1 MLKTSFTD
9 LTGCRVPLQQ
19 APMGGV
25 TTPQLAVAVAET
37 GGVGMLAGVAIPAPV
52 LEQMLD
58 WMRSRTKGVFGVNF
72 LMHFLD
78 REALAI
84 AARESNIVDFF
95 YGDPDASLV
104 GIVHEGGALA
114 AWQVGST
121 AEALA
126 AVEAGCDF
134 VVAQGIEAGGHV
146 RGQVGLL
153 PLLEDLLPAVDI
165 PVVATGG
172 IGTGRSMAAALA
184 AGAAAV
190 RVGTRFLVADET
202 DAHPAYVDAIIRA
215 GPEDTALTDR
225 FSVMWPDA
233 PHRVLRSCI
242 DAAESFQGDVVGEM
256 AVGEQRVPLPRFAVP
271 APSSSTTGAIEAMAL
286 YAGEGVGA
294 VKRRQPAADIVR
306 EIAGEAERL
315 LRRWAQET

>member
-9 LTGCRVPLQQ
+9 LTGCAIPFQQ

-25 TTPQLAVAVAET
+25 TTPQLAVAVAEA
-37 GGVGMLAGVAIPAPV
+37 GGVGMLAGVAIPAPA
-52 LEQMLD
+52 LEEMLD
-58 WMRSRTKGVFGVNF
+58 WMRTQTKGVFGVNF

-84 AARESNIVDFF
+84 AARKANIVDFF
-95 YGDPDASLV
+95 YDDPDASLV
-104 GIVHEGGALA
+104 EIVHKGGALA

-126 AVEAGCDF
+126 AVDAGCDF
-134 VVAQGIEAGGHV
+134 VVAQGTEAGGHV
-146 RGQVGLL
+146 RGRVALL
-153 PLLEDLLPAVDI
+153 PLLEDLLPAVNV

-172 IGTGRSMAAALA
+172 IGTGLSMAAVLA

-190 RVGTRFLVADET
+190 RVGTRFLAADET
-202 DAHPAYVDAIIRA
+202 DANPVYVDAVIRA
-215 GPEDTALTDR
+215 GPDDTVLTDR
-225 FSVMWPDA
+225 FSIMWPDA
-233 PHRVLRSCI
+233 PHRVLRSCV

-256 AVGEQRVPLPRFAVP
+256 AIGDQRVPLPRFAVP
-271 APSSSTTGAIEAMAL
+271 APTRSMTGAIEAMAL

-294 VKRRQPAADIVR
+294 VKRRQPAAEIVR
-306 EIAGEAERL
+306 EMTEEAENL
-315 LRRWAQET
+315 LRRWA